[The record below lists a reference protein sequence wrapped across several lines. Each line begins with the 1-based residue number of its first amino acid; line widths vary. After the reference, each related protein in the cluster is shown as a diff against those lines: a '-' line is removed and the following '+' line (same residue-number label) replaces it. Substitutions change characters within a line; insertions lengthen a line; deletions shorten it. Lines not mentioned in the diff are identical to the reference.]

1 LEAVKGNSMQFSYTC
16 SDCNEKYSIDPQ
28 LTVCP
33 ACRNQ
38 QAADQPFRGVL
49 EVALEGKLR
58 PNFDIIDLLPV
69 PRAFFPPIPV
79 GNTPLWHPQ
88 RLCRSLG
95 FPNLYIKDDGLNP
108 TLSLKDRAS
117 FLVSAFAAQHG
128 IREIVLASTGN
139 AGSSMAGVAAAAGQQ
154 VALFLPAAAP
164 EAKLIQALQY
174 GATVYRV
181 AGAYDQAYDLALE
194 YCRQYGGMNR
204 STAYNPMT
212 VEGKKTVSLEIFH
225 QLPGAPDYLF
235 VATGDGCI
243 LSGVY
248 KGFRDLRRFGL
259 IDRIPI
265 IISVQAAG
273 SDALYRAF
281 QTDKFEARP
290 AQTVADSICVDVP
303 RNGRHALKQLRTY
316 NGQVLTVTD
325 DEIIAAQA
333 RMSKKAGLFSEP
345 AGAAAFAGFLK
356 IRKEI
361 AGSATV
367 IILATG
373 NGLKD
378 SAAAARGITLPTQT
392 IQTLDDISKGS

>member
-1 LEAVKGNSMQFSYTC
+1 MQFSYQCT
-16 SDCNEKYSIDPQ
+16 DCNENYTIDPQ

-33 ACRNQ
+33 ACRQ
-38 QAADQPFRGVL
+38 QQVADEPLRGVL
-49 EVALEGKLR
+49 EVELEGKIP
-58 PNFDIIDLLPV
+58 PNFDNIDLLPV
-69 PRAFFPPIPV
+69 PRAYFPPIPV
-79 GNTPLWHPQ
+79 GNTPLWHPEN
-88 RLCRSLG
+88 LCRSLG

-154 VALFLPAAAP
+154 VVLFLPAAAP
-164 EAKLIQALQY
+164 QAKLIQALQY

-181 AGAYDQAYDLALE
+181 DGSYDQAYDLSIE
-194 YCRQYGGMNR
+194 YCSKYGGMNR

-212 VEGKKTVSLEIFH
+212 LEGKKTVSLEICR

-248 KGFRDLRRFGL
+248 KGFRDLLRFGL

-265 IISVQAAG
+265 IISVQATG

-281 QTDKFEARP
+281 QTGKFEVQP

-303 RNGRHALKQLRTY
+303 RNGRHALRQLRTH
-316 NGQVLTVTD
+316 NGQVMTVTD

-333 RMSKKAGLFSEP
+333 RMSKKSGLFSEP
-345 AGAAAFAGFLK
+345 AAAAAFAGFLK
-356 IRKEI
+356 FRNEI
-361 AGSATV
+361 PGSAKV
-367 IILATG
+367 VILATG

-378 SAAAARGITLPTQT
+378 SAAAARGISIPNHT